1 MISTGRIIL
10 YTLPVLIGGLL
21 AISCSLTTD
30 PTKSSSDFT
39 SSTSPGSSSKSSP
52 EEKAKA
58 FATENFAR
66 LKEDMALGR
75 GEHLA
80 SLATLL
86 GVPKDRQPEFF
97 ALAKE
102 QFPSLVS
109 STQTTSDELIAAL
122 DRELALRPY
131 LREEVMPH

>member
-1 MISTGRIIL
+1 MSL
-10 YTLPVLIGGLL
+10 YRQTYHFTLIAVVGGMLL
-21 AISCSLTTD
+21 GSCSMTTD

-39 SSTSPGSSSKSSP
+39 SSTTPSSSSHPKP

-58 FATENFAR
+58 FTSDNFAR

-86 GVPKDRQPEFF
+86 GIPEKHQAEFF
-97 ALAKE
+97 ALTKE
-102 QFPSLVS
+102 EFSSLVS
-109 STQTTSDELIAAL
+109 SEQITADEMFVAL
-122 DRELALRPY
+122 NQELLAHRHLQGSASQN
-131 LREEVMPH
+131 